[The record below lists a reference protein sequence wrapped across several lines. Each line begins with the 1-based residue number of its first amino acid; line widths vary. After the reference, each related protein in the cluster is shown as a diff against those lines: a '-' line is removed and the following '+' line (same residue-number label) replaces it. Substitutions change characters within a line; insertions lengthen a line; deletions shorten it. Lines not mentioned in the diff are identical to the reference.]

1 MRYHQLKENS
11 ALEKT
16 EEIIKKTFSPE
27 RKEVQSEVLAL
38 ARMAEMGRGDKTELL
53 MKLTAL
59 TKKEMDAKKADP
71 DLKHS
76 VDSNVKIMAVA
87 VEKLMGTTMDESW
100 DEVKETE
107 LPPHLAKFF
116 DKDGNLNPDAQA
128 RLDKG
133 RAKRKKSKDVTPA
146 GYGPADDIE
155 EDIKMNS
162 RGKLER
168 DTPYGELPSE
178 LEDDD
183 DDDLEAR
190 FNKAMKEDEPDYE
203 KVMAR
208 QMTKRLQDI
217 RYMVADMEDKISQV
231 AQKDNGDLTDQITT
245 MDKLTTQ
252 LYLVLSRAI
261 SIVPTYEGKSP
272 HKKGTAKYKK
282 HMAAMHAE
290 GTQSIEERDQKQDA
304 FSAKEIKMAI
314 GIASDPRY
322 AKGNMTGAVNAI
334 EKISKGL
341 SNHKQVAAVL
351 KRQNEAIDL
360 DAMLASHLAEA
371 DEKSYTVVH
380 VKHGKEVIK
389 ATSSYGA
396 AKKYADMKKL
406 KSTAGVDAHLMEG
419 RNDGPMSS
427 CCDAPLSNY
436 ENGLGICS
444 DCGEHADAH
453 NEDELNEAQ
462 DTLMGVKDPVIV
474 ITDANGKPVDKLQMS
489 IAAKKYKFNMAAI
502 RPQFK
507 HQDKVKHG
515 NFTLSA
521 PINGQPMEGYARLP
535 DMPDKYVARDG
546 LEGPI
551 MTRSGKVVYY
561 DKDEGKYYDPD
572 TDMYLTY
579 DEWKAFDPDLP
590 IKESKA
596 TAITEAQ
603 FDEAAGEKDACYH
616 KVKSRYKVWPSAYA
630 SGALTKCRKVGAANW
645 GNSKKK

>member
-116 DKDGNLNPDAQA
+116 DKDGNLNPDAQE

-133 RAKRKKSKDVTPA
+133 RAKRKKPKDVTPA
-146 GYGPADDIE
+146 GYGPADDME
-155 EDIKMNS
+155 EDIK
-162 RGKLER
+162 
-168 DTPYGELPSE
+168 
-178 LEDDD
+178 EDDFRD
-183 DDDLEAR
+183 GHDLGLLKQVSAQIAQDVANNDYTAIDDLLKNVSEAEMR
-190 FNKAMKEDEPDYE
+190 GFLSEMESIEEDVADYE
-203 KVMAR
+203 KVNAR
-208 QMTKRLQDI
+208 KMMNQLFTVTRDI
-217 RYMVADMEDKISQV
+217 AMLDDKISQMIEI
-231 AQKDNGDLTDQITT
+231 DNGDLNDQFTT
-245 MDKLTTQ
+245 MKKHVQ
-252 LYLVLSRAI
+252 GLYAVLGRAKA
-261 SIVPTYEGKSP
+261 IVPTYEGKSP

-334 EKISKGL
+334 EKLSKGL

-360 DAMLASHLAEA
+360 DAMLASHLAEDA
-371 DEKSYTVVH
+371 
-380 VKHGKEVIK
+380 
-389 ATSSYGA
+389 
-396 AKKYADMKKL
+396 
-406 KSTAGVDAHLMEG
+406 STMD
-419 RNDGPMSS
+419 
-427 CCDAPLSNY
+427 
-436 ENGLGICS
+436 
-444 DCGEHADAH
+444 
-453 NEDELNEAQ
+453 EAQ

-474 ITDANGKPVDKLQMS
+474 ISDPNGKPVDKLQMS

-596 TAITEAQ
+596 IAITEAQ
-603 FDEAAGEKDACYH
+603 FDEAAGEKDACYR

-645 GNSKKK
+645 GKSKSK

>member
-1 MRYHQLKENS
+1 MQ
-11 ALEKT
+11 
-16 EEIIKKTFSPE
+16 
-27 RKEVQSEVLAL
+27 
-38 ARMAEMGRGDKTELL
+38 
-53 MKLTAL
+53 
-59 TKKEMDAKKADP
+59 
-71 DLKHS
+71 
-76 VDSNVKIMAVA
+76 
-87 VEKLMGTTMDESW
+87 
-100 DEVKETE
+100 
-107 LPPHLAKFF
+107 
-116 DKDGNLNPDAQA
+116 
-128 RLDKG
+128 
-133 RAKRKKSKDVTPA
+133 
-146 GYGPADDIE
+146 
-155 EDIKMNS
+155 
-162 RGKLER
+162 
-168 DTPYGELPSE
+168 
-178 LEDDD
+178 
-183 DDDLEAR
+183 
-190 FNKAMKEDEPDYE
+190 
-203 KVMAR
+203 
-208 QMTKRLQDI
+208 KRLQDL
-217 RYMVADMEDKISQV
+217 RYMVADMEDKISQIS
-231 AQKDNGDLTDQITT
+231 QRDNGDLTDQITT

-261 SIVPTYEGKSP
+261 SIVPTYEGTDDGR
-272 HKKGTAKYKK
+272 KKGIHPKGHPMRKK
-282 HMAAMHAE
+282 QQAAIAISKNESIAE
-290 GTQSIEERDQKQDA
+290 RSQKQDA

-314 GIASDPRY
+314 GIASDKRY
-322 AKGNMTGAVNAI
+322 AQGNMTGAVNAI

-351 KRQNEAIDL
+351 KRQNESIDL
-360 DAMLASHLAEA
+360 DAMLAFILAEA
-371 DEKSYTVVH
+371 KENSYTVVH

-419 RNDGPMSS
+419 RNDGPRSE
-427 CCDAPLSNY
+427 CCDAPIDNY
-436 ENGLGICS
+436 ENGLGICG
-444 DCGEHADAH
+444 DCGEHAAAY
-453 NEDELNEAQ
+453 NADELDEAQ

-521 PINGQPMEGYARLP
+521 PINGQPMEDTFMGVNIRSKQDKIRDKETQIALAKRNAPKSGLKAKDIPQLEKELADLKNEGYARLP
-535 DMPDKYVARDG
+535 DMPEKYVARDG

-561 DKDEGKYYDPD
+561 DANEGKYYDPD

-590 IKESKA
+590 IKESKP

-603 FDEAAGEKDACYH
+603 FDEAAGEKDACYR

-645 GNSKKK
+645 GNSNKK

>member
-116 DKDGNLNPDAQA
+116 DKDGNLNPDAQE

-133 RAKRKKSKDVTPA
+133 RAKRKKPKDVTPA
-146 GYGPADDIE
+146 GYGPADDME
-155 EDIKMNS
+155 EDIK
-162 RGKLER
+162 
-168 DTPYGELPSE
+168 
-178 LEDDD
+178 EDDFRD
-183 DDDLEAR
+183 GHDLGLLKQVSAQIAQDVANNDYTAIDDLLKNVSEAEMR
-190 FNKAMKEDEPDYE
+190 GFLSEMESIEEDVADYE
-203 KVMAR
+203 KVNAR
-208 QMTKRLQDI
+208 KMMNQLFTVTRDI
-217 RYMVADMEDKISQV
+217 AMLDDKISQMIEI
-231 AQKDNGDLTDQITT
+231 DNGDLNDQFTT
-245 MDKLTTQ
+245 MKKHVQ
-252 LYLVLSRAI
+252 GLYAVLGRAKA
-261 SIVPTYEGKSP
+261 IVPTYEGKSP

-334 EKISKGL
+334 EKLSKGL

-351 KRQNEAIDL
+351 KRQNEAMDL
-360 DAMLASHLAEA
+360 DAMLASHLAEDA
-371 DEKSYTVVH
+371 
-380 VKHGKEVIK
+380 
-389 ATSSYGA
+389 
-396 AKKYADMKKL
+396 
-406 KSTAGVDAHLMEG
+406 STMD
-419 RNDGPMSS
+419 
-427 CCDAPLSNY
+427 
-436 ENGLGICS
+436 
-444 DCGEHADAH
+444 
-453 NEDELNEAQ
+453 EAQ

-474 ITDANGKPVDKLQMS
+474 ISDPNGKPVDKLQMS

-596 TAITEAQ
+596 IAITEAQ
-603 FDEAAGEKDACYH
+603 FDEAAGEKDACYR

-645 GNSKKK
+645 GKSKSK

>member
-116 DKDGNLNPDAQA
+116 DKDGNLNPDAQE

-133 RAKRKKSKDVTPA
+133 RAKRKKPKDVTPA
-146 GYGPADDIE
+146 GYGPADDME
-155 EDIKMNS
+155 EDIK
-162 RGKLER
+162 
-168 DTPYGELPSE
+168 
-178 LEDDD
+178 EDDFRD
-183 DDDLEAR
+183 GHDLGLLKQVSAQIAQDVANNDYTAIDDLLKNVSEAEMR
-190 FNKAMKEDEPDYE
+190 GFLSEMESIEEDVADYE
-203 KVMAR
+203 KVNAR
-208 QMTKRLQDI
+208 KMMNQLFTVTRDI
-217 RYMVADMEDKISQV
+217 AMLDDKISQMIEI
-231 AQKDNGDLTDQITT
+231 DNGDLNDQFTT
-245 MDKLTTQ
+245 MKKHVQ
-252 LYLVLSRAI
+252 GLYAVLGRAKA
-261 SIVPTYEGKSP
+261 IVPTYEGKSP

-351 KRQNEAIDL
+351 KRQNEAMDL
-360 DAMLASHLAEA
+360 DAMLASHLAEDA
-371 DEKSYTVVH
+371 
-380 VKHGKEVIK
+380 
-389 ATSSYGA
+389 
-396 AKKYADMKKL
+396 
-406 KSTAGVDAHLMEG
+406 STMD
-419 RNDGPMSS
+419 
-427 CCDAPLSNY
+427 
-436 ENGLGICS
+436 
-444 DCGEHADAH
+444 
-453 NEDELNEAQ
+453 EAQ

-474 ITDANGKPVDKLQMS
+474 ISDPNGKPVDKLQMS

-596 TAITEAQ
+596 IAITEAQ
-603 FDEAAGEKDACYH
+603 FDEAAGEKDACYR

-645 GNSKKK
+645 GKSKSK